1 MRASQAVLADS
12 GVRLWDLVFPRSQA
26 LLARTR
32 VPYVSLD
39 GLIAFSKRDRDGRV
53 DAYLA
58 AYLPDEVVLI
68 YFLGGEVVN
77 ATMLTPQ
84 GRAPIAIAQ
93 ALAHIE
99 EEAERAEVA
108 FHQAPREQLA
118 AMYAACSQAPLEPA
132 LDVSSAA
139 AVFMGITERKWS
151 GSLELISNGR
161 VSYVQVKD
169 GHFTA
174 GYFSDKRNDEQPA
187 PYLARLFTS
196 VPPEPLP
203 KVVAAFYPGLQELPH
218 QAPPAML
225 AMARAVVWNLT
236 DLAEKELP
244 GQGAG
249 RAEKVRVRLMG
260 KHRVL
265 EALGGPRGTEGPDP
279 VVEPSALADALG
291 EWTKEL
297 GGELEIVNPGCAA
310 RLVRDAMREH
320 RFALNAMG
328 FFERLPWRIQW

>member
-39 GLIAFSKRDRDGRV
+39 GLIAFSKRDRDGKV

-58 AYLPDEVVLI
+58 AYLPDELILI
-68 YFLGGEVVN
+68 YFLGGDVVN

-84 GRAPIAIAQ
+84 GRTPVSIAQ
-93 ALAHIE
+93 ALQHIE
-99 EEAERAEVA
+99 AEAERAEVA

-118 AMYAACSQAPLEPA
+118 AMYAACAQTALEPA
-132 LDVSSAA
+132 LDVASAA
-139 AVFMGITERKWS
+139 TVFMGITERKWS

-161 VSYVQVKD
+161 VNYVQVQG
-169 GHFTA
+169 GHFAA
-174 GYFSDKRNDEQPA
+174 GYFSDKRNDELPA

-203 KVVAAFYPGLQELPH
+203 KVVASFYPGLAALPL
-218 QAPPAML
+218 QAPPAMV
-225 AMARAVVWNLT
+225 AMLRAVVWNLS
-236 DLAEKELP
+236 DLAESELP

-249 RAEKVRVRLMG
+249 RAEKVRIHLLG
-260 KHRVL
+260 KHPVL
-265 EALGGPRGTEGPDP
+265 ESFGGPRGTEGPDP
-279 VVEPSALADALG
+279 LVEPSVLADALG
-291 EWTKEL
+291 EWAREL
-297 GGELEIVNPGCAA
+297 GAELEIVNPGCAA
-310 RLVRDAMREH
+310 RLVRDAAREH
-320 RFALNAMG
+320 RFALNAIG